1 LSKEQ
6 LELMD
11 VKVAMFLRLKIFC
24 PERKNVYAC
33 TGGVELLLTT
43 YMFMKSAP
51 NIKKKKHCTDCR
63 KYGEL
68 TLTEKT
74 KLIEGK
80 N

>member
-1 LSKEQ
+1 LPKEQ
-6 LELMD
+6 LELTD

-24 PERKNVYAC
+24 LERKNVYAC
-33 TGGVELLLTT
+33 TGGVELMLTT

-51 NIKKKKHCTDCR
+51 NIKKKHCTDCR